1 MKTLSDIYCG
11 LCIALILCA
20 FGFAG
25 NWTYQDEVKA
35 EEHAEYMA
43 RKYWLRDAGREKD
56 EMRQLAIDVKWAELR
71 EKALELK
78 GRK

>member
-1 MKTLSDIYCG
+1 MRTLSTAYAAICF
-11 LCIALILCA
+11 ALILCA
-20 FGFAG
+20 FGLAG

-43 RKYWLRDAGREKD
+43 RKYRLRDAGRERE
-56 EMRQLAIDVKWAELR
+56 EMRQLAMDVQWAELS

-78 GRK
+78 RK